1 MPRDLKRGNAV
12 RQNQSKMVLTLA
24 EAAEAQKAHGAAV
37 GELLDPT
44 KPKDNVVGV
53 GVGVK

>member
-24 EAAEAQKAHGAAV
+24 AAAEAQKAHGAAV